1 MDDPFLPIRSPL
13 LLGGRFTT
21 MIWDRL
27 RLGIALTTYFSAKP
41 PCLVRYRMETALSF
55 DSAWYHKHL
64 FCDYVMIMILLRS
77 LNRYLYLANNVRV
90 LKLRVHRRCLSSV
103 EQSLLISFTLSPL
116 LNIGGGGRRVKEA
129 NFFRPTLKFIAVVTV
144 ADELFYPAVNLTH

>member
-1 MDDPFLPIRSPL
+1 
-13 LLGGRFTT
+13 

-27 RLGIALTTYFSAKP
+27 RLGIAPTTYFSAKP
-41 PCLVRYRMETALSF
+41 LPLVRYTEWKPRSLSF

-64 FCDYVMIMILLRS
+64 FCDYVMIMMQLRS

-116 LNIGGGGRRVKEA
+116 LKIGGRKLFFGRR
-129 NFFRPTLKFIAVVTV
+129 
-144 ADELFYPAVNLTH
+144 

>member
-1 MDDPFLPIRSPL
+1 MPSSPS
-13 LLGGRFTT
+13 LLGGGSVY
-21 MIWDRL
+21 DDD
-27 RLGIALTTYFSAKP
+27 LGQIASRNRPDNIFLGKTAPAWSA
-41 PCLVRYRMETALSF
+41 RMETALSF

-103 EQSLLISFTLSPL
+103 ETKSLNLYHIIASLE
-116 LNIGGGGRRVKEA
+116 NRRPPP
-129 NFFRPTLKFIAVVTV
+129 R
-144 ADELFYPAVNLTH
+144 

>member
-1 MDDPFLPIRSPL
+1 MFSREGGIFECPPL

-41 PCLVRYRMETALSF
+41 LPLVRYTEWKPRSLSF

-77 LNRYLYLANNVRV
+77 LNRYLYLTNNVRV

-116 LNIGGGGRRVKEA
+116 LKIGRAKKA
-129 NFFRPTLKFIAVVTV
+129 NLKFIAVVTVV

>member
-1 MDDPFLPIRSPL
+1 MPSSPS

-27 RLGIALTTYFSAKP
+27 RLGIAPTTYFSAKP

-55 DSAWYHKHL
+55 DYARYHKHL

-116 LNIGGGGRRVKEA
+116 LKIGGRRRAKKA
-129 NFFRPTLKFIAVVTV
+129 KFFRPQLKFIAVVTV
-144 ADELFYPAVNLTH
+144 ADDELFYPAVNLTH